1 MYNYGMFNMPPQV
14 NIDRI
19 NNQIRELE
27 DLKSQYQSMQNQ
39 QQPVN
44 NINVSQQVPQ
54 NNQALYEMKV
64 LNDNDEVENI
74 FVNNNAIF
82 LGNDKMQIK
91 KLDGTIEKYEIK
103 KVYPIDKKDLKIQEL
118 EKELNKLKEAMS
130 NEHTKPIEPINS
142 SEQSIANVD
151 GVDKPTATKSN
162 KTTTK

>member
-1 MYNYGMFNMPPQV
+1 MQNYGMFNMPPQV

-27 DLKSQYQSMQNQ
+27 DLKTQYQSMQNQ

-54 NNQALYEMKV
+54 NSQSLYEMKV

-82 LGNDKMQIK
+82 IGNDKMQIK

-103 KVYPIDKKDLKIQEL
+103 KIYPVDKKDLKIQEL
-118 EKELNKLKEAMS
+118 EKELNKLKEAMA
-130 NEHTKPIEPINS
+130 NEYTKPIEPIIT
-142 SEQSIANVD
+142 SEQSSFNAD
-151 GVDKPTATKSN
+151 GIDKS
-162 KTTTK
+162 TTTKSSKSTTK